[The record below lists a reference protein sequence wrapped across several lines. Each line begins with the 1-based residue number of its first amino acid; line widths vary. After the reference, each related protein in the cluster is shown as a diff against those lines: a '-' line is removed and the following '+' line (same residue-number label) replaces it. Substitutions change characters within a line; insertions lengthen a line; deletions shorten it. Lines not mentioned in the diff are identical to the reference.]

1 MGSNCPLCY
10 PLCGQKINEND
21 PKFLNER
28 GQLQGIKIISNDIPA
43 QIDLYSDCGLTQYHS
58 SIFDFEDE
66 EDREVDVYIYL
77 SVSEKLEE
85 SIDQY
90 IKNLSDNK
98 NKIIKDFEK
107 AIKESSIDCSLN
119 LTSTINNSEEEIN
132 CDI

>member
-1 MGSNCPLCY
+1 MEELV
-10 PLCGQKINEND
+10 
-21 PKFLNER
+21 
-28 GQLQGIKIISNDIPA
+28 DI
-43 QIDLYSDCGLTQYHS
+43 
-58 SIFDFEDE
+58 
-66 EDREVDVYIYL
+66 DVYIYL

-119 LTSTINNSEEEIN
+119 LTSTVNNLEEEIN